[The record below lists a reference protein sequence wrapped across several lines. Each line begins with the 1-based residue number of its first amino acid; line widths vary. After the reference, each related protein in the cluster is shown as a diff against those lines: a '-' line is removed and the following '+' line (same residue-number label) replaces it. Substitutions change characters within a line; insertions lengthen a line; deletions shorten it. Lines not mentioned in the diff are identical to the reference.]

1 VPHTH
6 HIGLNAQLLAGQQSY
21 RSAGIHR
28 YIRGL
33 MQHLPAADPRFAYT
47 AFTGRNAAAPDGA
60 LRVQRTGL
68 PTANPWGRILWE
80 QFVQPVTARQSG
92 VDLLHMLAY
101 VSPLVATVPSVV
113 TVHDL
118 SFLRA
123 PERFRPA
130 NRTYLSLLTGLS
142 CQRARRII
150 AVSQHTKKDVMKVY
164 GVPEEKIDVVYS
176 GLDAAFVRPAPEA
189 IGRFREA
196 HGLPDKFILYLGT
209 IEPRKNLSSLIRA
222 YARVRPAGV
231 KLVCAGGRGWMSED
245 VFQTVEELRLSRDVI
260 FPGFVPDDDL
270 PYWYS
275 AAQVFVYPS
284 AYEGFGLPVI
294 EALACGVPTITTNAS
309 SLPEAAGDAAL
320 LFPPDD
326 SAALAE
332 ALARLLA
339 DDSLQ
344 ADLAARGPLQAARF
358 TWQGAAQCTA
368 AVYARA
374 LNLPEAG
381 IH

>member
-1 VPHTH
+1 
-6 HIGLNAQLLAGQQSY
+6 
-21 RSAGIHR
+21 
-28 YIRGL
+28 

-60 LRVQRTGL
+60 LRMQRTGL